1 MQYATKL
8 KAYPSSN
15 AYDCGFHPL
24 YENGYDEQPNTIHPF
39 GLRVKS
45 HFDMYSDDIAII
57 NPENPP
63 LLKPYTT
70 TIGTIKRVPTAM
82 ILLHDTHVAF
92 PETSI
97 SRFPVKSSAV
107 KSAQVKSVPSKNGLK
122 MKVKSVIY
130 FKLN

>member
-45 HFDMYSDDIAII
+45 HFDMYLDDIAII
-57 NPENPP
+57 IPENPP

-70 TIGTIKRVPTAM
+70 TLGTIKRVPTAM

-92 PETSI
+92 PGTSI
-97 SRFPVKSSAV
+97 FRFPVKPSAI
-107 KSAQVKSVPSKNGLK
+107 KSVPSQNGLK
-122 MKVKSVIY
+122 MKVKSVTY